1 MKAPCLC
8 LEKPHQAK
16 QRGISTEPLGCGQVS
31 GPPNYSDKDEKDRS
45 KRYGQAGRREEH
57 GPQSG
62 LLLAA
67 SREVSGPTFKFSST
81 PARPGRPAAQARTKE
96 GGGLSWPGLDLFS
109 RSCQRPI
116 FLLSTNSLPASD
128 RNSIFPSLPFLFFYP
143 SPLHSSKNFSI
154 FDQSDIQNVAHR
166 RCQGL
171 GHAREYSQCLQ
182 PSLSPK
188 NSLAPKAEAITS
200 RASQHPSAINPI
212 LASIA
217 NGSRTIAST
226 SLR

>member
-1 MKAPCLC
+1 MARFQGLPIIATRTKRTGPKDTARRAGGRSTGHKADCCLR
-8 LEKPHQAK
+8 LAGKYRDPLSNFQAP
-16 QRGISTEPLGCGQVS
+16 QLAP
-31 GPPNYSDKDEKDRS
+31 
-45 KRYGQAGRREEH
+45 AGVLH
-57 GPQSG
+57 
-62 LLLAA
+62 
-67 SREVSGPTFKFSST
+67 
-81 PARPGRPAAQARTKE
+81 RPDRTKE

-182 PSLSPK
+182 PSSSSKKFPRSK
-188 NSLAPKAEAITS
+188 S
-200 RASQHPSAINPI
+200 RGN
-212 LASIA
+212 
-217 NGSRTIAST
+217 NIASFAT
-226 SLR
+226 PQRHQPDPH

>member
-1 MKAPCLC
+1 M
-8 LEKPHQAK
+8 
-16 QRGISTEPLGCGQVS
+16 
-31 GPPNYSDKDEKDRS
+31 
-45 KRYGQAGRREEH
+45 EEH

-81 PARPGRPAAQARTKE
+81 PARPGRPAAQARLTKE

-154 FDQSDIQNVAHR
+154 FDQSDIQNVAQR
-166 RCQGL
+166 QCQGP

-182 PSLSPK
+182 PSSSPK
-188 NSLAPKAEAITS
+188 KFPRSKS
-200 RASQHPSAINPI
+200 RGN
-212 LASIA
+212 
-217 NGSRTIAST
+217 NIASFAT
-226 SLR
+226 PQRHQPDPRQHCQWLKDDRLDLLEMIVCLDSVVWRCQWLIVSLEKICPPM